1 MDQKVCKSCE
11 KILPKSSY
19 SKSQYKYPDNR
30 RRCNSCVTGT
40 TTTILPIVKET
51 CPICME
57 NFGSS
62 NYCITPCSH
71 KFCLDC
77 YIKHTQF
84 KSNCPL
90 CRGSIPSFEKPETS
104 LDHLGHRGHALPS
117 RLFNL
122 LPMRIENMSECTYYI
137 YWVLPDEVNGV
148 PSRWRDAAL
157 MGEVYAGERF
167 SFRVGNIGDS
177 FIFTKNPIT
186 RHDLP
191 RGEREIRS
199 DRTYTIFSNTVDT
212 YYIIT
217 TGSGDGA
224 IRTNPP

>member
-1 MDQKVCKSCE
+1 MPQTLKLCKSCDQ
-11 KILPKSSY
+11 ILPKSSY
-19 SKSQYKYPDNR
+19 SKNQYKYPDGQ
-30 RRCNSCVTGT
+30 RRCISCVATNYC
-40 TTTILPIVKET
+40 LASVKET

-57 NFGSS
+57 NFDSS

-77 YIKHTQF
+77 YIKHTQS

-90 CRGSIPSFEKPETS
+90 CRGNIPSFEKPATA
-104 LDHLGHRGHALPS
+104 LDHHGNRGHALPP

-122 LPMRIENMSECTYYI
+122 HPMRITNMSEFTYYI
-137 YWVLPDEVNGV
+137 YWVMPDEVNGV

-157 MGEVYAGERF
+157 MGEVYSGERF
-167 SFRVGNIGDS
+167 SFRVENIGDS
-177 FIFTKNPIT
+177 FIFTRWPIV

-191 RGEREIRS
+191 RGERQIRYDS
-199 DRTYTIFSNTVDT
+199 TYTIFSNTVDT

-217 TGSGDGA
+217 TGAGDGA